1 MPRRARIRIPGLPLH
16 IIQRGNNRAACFSC
30 ETDYRVYLSL
40 LRDSALRFDCAI
52 HAYVLMTNH
61 VHLLMTPGSADGA
74 SRVMKHL
81 GQQFVQYVN
90 RSRHRTGSLWEGRFR
105 SSIVDSEGY
114 LLRCHRYIEMNPVRA
129 GMVTHPGDY
138 PWSSYRANAWGLASD
153 MVTRHS
159 RLTGLGHTDEQ
170 RRAAY
175 LQLFNAAL
183 TTHELEEIRAAANGG
198 FALGSPEFVEQL
210 GEIAGRPA
218 GRRRKGPKRLCSEA
232 PASGVSG
239 LSPN

>member
-1 MPRRARIRIPGLPLH
+1 MPRRARIRIPGLPMH
-16 IIQRGNNRAACFSC
+16 IIQRGNNRADCFFC
-30 ETDYRVYLSL
+30 ETDYLVYLSL
-40 LRDSALRFDCAI
+40 LRDSARRFDCAI

-61 VHLLMTPGSADGA
+61 VHLLMTSGSADGA
-74 SRVMKHL
+74 SLAMKHL
-81 GQQFVQYVN
+81 GQQFVQCVN
-90 RSRHRTGSLWEGRFR
+90 RTRKRTGSLWEGRFR

-129 GMVTHPGDY
+129 GMVVHPGDY

-153 MVTRHS
+153 MVTTHS
-159 RLTGLGHTDEQ
+159 RFAALGDTDEQ

-175 LQLFNAAL
+175 LHLFRAGL
-183 TTHELEEIRAAANGG
+183 STQELEEIRAAANGG
-198 FALGSPEFVEQL
+198 FALGSPEFVERL

-218 GRRRKGPKRLCSEA
+218 GRSRALPKGLWSEA
-232 PASGVSG
+232 PASGLSG